1 MKPDSMPA
9 IIVKESGSKGDWNT
23 LSFELVPRPSLNDRQ
38 VLVQVEAC
46 SVNRADLLQRRGLYP
61 PPPGASSILGLDFA
75 GFVTAVTEKV
85 TQWHPGDRVFGI
97 AAGGG
102 YGRYVAV
109 PEDHLIRIP
118 ERLSFVE
125 AAAVA
130 EVFFTA
136 FLNIFLEAQ
145 IQAGESLL
153 IQGGGSGIGT
163 AAIQLAKSADVAT
176 FVTAGSNETIE
187 RCLELGASFGI
198 NYKQEDFAERI
209 LEITS
214 GKGVDVILDIVG
226 GPYLTPH
233 LNILSTRGR
242 LVVIGLIGGSKAEIP
257 LGILLTKRLRIIGS
271 VLRSRTA
278 EEKSALTQLFKEKVI
293 PLLES
298 SEVHP
303 VIDRIYPIHAAE
315 EAHQYMLE
323 GGRFGK
329 IVLTWHGVE
338 QG

>member
-1 MKPDSMPA
+1 MKSVSMPA
-9 IIVKESGSKGDWNT
+9 ITVKESGKRGDWNS
-23 LSFELVPRPSLNDRQ
+23 LSFEEVPRPHLNEDE

-75 GFVTAVTEKV
+75 GFVTATDSGIR
-85 TQWHPGDRVFGI
+85 QWHPGDRVFGI
-97 AAGGG
+97 TAGGG

-109 PEDHLIRIP
+109 PENHLVRIP

-125 AAAVA
+125 AAALA

-136 FLNIFLEAQ
+136 FLNVFLEAR
-145 IQAGESLL
+145 IQSGESLL
-153 IQGGGSGIGT
+153 IQGGGSGVGT
-163 AAIQLAKSADVAT
+163 AAIQLAKSAGVVT
-176 FVTAGSNETIE
+176 FITAGSNDTIE
-187 RCLELGASFGI
+187 QCLELGATYGI
-198 NYKQEDFAERI
+198 DYRQEDFAERI

-226 GPYLTPH
+226 GQYLARH
-233 LNILSTRGR
+233 LDILSTRGR
-242 LVVIGLIGGSKAEIP
+242 LVLIGLLGGSKAEIP
-257 LGILLTKRLRIIGS
+257 LGTLLTKRLRIIGS
-271 VLRSRTA
+271 VLRSRTI
-278 EEKSALTQLFKEKVI
+278 EEKAALTQLFKERVV
-293 PLLES
+293 PLVES
-298 SEVHP
+298 SKVHP

-323 GGRFGK
+323 GRRFGK

-338 QG
+338 